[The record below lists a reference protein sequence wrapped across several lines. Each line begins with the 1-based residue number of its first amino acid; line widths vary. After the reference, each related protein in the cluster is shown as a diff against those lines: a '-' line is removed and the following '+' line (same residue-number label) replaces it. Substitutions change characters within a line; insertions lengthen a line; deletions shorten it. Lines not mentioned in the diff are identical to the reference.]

1 MNVIGLE
8 VSTSAA
14 KAILFSLEEGV
25 TEAVSVRYREGAD
38 TLTVDPQEVVIA
50 AKTALTRVVQA
61 AKRPISAIGLGGA
74 WHSLLLLDEKRRP
87 LSPIYT
93 WADVSASSTVE
104 RVKKDREFI
113 MGCYQ
118 RTGHMVHA
126 MYPAWKYY
134 HLQTTA
140 PEMIRQTRFI
150 SSQLE
155 YVFEHLTGETGVSKC
170 LASASG
176 FFNIHQ
182 LDWDEEI
189 LKFVKLDRSQFA
201 ELKEPP
207 FAAGLRKEIA
217 AETGLPAGI
226 PVTVGYAD
234 GAMNQVAIGGDR
246 EGVMSFSV
254 GTSAAIRMV
263 SPVPKIPAT
272 PSTWCYYLYHGKR
285 LIGASTQGACSC
297 IDWFLNNLPPNVRSY
312 ALLEEAASKIEIAD
326 APFFLPFLF
335 GERCPGWQD
344 RRLGNF
350 MDLKPKHGLGDLYFA
365 ILEGVLF
372 NVYHCYQLLTKIGG
386 VPEQIMISGGIMNS
400 PFWLQMAADIFER
413 DLLTTGVT
421 NDSTVGAAILGL
433 QAAGG
438 MRVGESF
445 IPKTKKGTPH
455 PSKNSPLYRERFQ
468 RYLELYE
475 ATSMEK

>member
-14 KAILFSLEEGV
+14 KGILFSPEEGV
-25 TEAVSVRYREGAD
+25 IDTVSVKYREGAD
-38 TLTVDPQEVVIA
+38 TLTIEPQEVLVA
-50 AKTALTRVVQA
+50 AQEALTRVV
-61 AKRPISAIGLGGA
+61 KSTDRPISAIGLGGA
-74 WHSLLLLDEKRRP
+74 WHSLLLLDEKRLP
-87 LSPIYT
+87 LGPIYT

-104 RVKKDREFI
+104 RLKKDRQFI
-113 MGCYQ
+113 LNCYQ
-118 RTGHMVHA
+118 RTGNMVHA
-126 MYPAWKYY
+126 MYPVWKYY
-134 HLQTTA
+134 HLQTTE
-140 PEMIRQTRFI
+140 PETVSKTRYI

-155 YVFEHLTGETGVSKC
+155 YVFEHLTGEIGVSKC

-182 LDWDEEI
+182 LDWDQE
-189 LKFVKLDRSQFA
+189 LLRFVNLDRSQFA

-207 FAAGLRKEIA
+207 YAAGLRA
-217 AETGLPAGI
+217 AVAQETGLPAGI

-234 GAMNQVAIGGDR
+234 GAMNQVGIGGDR
-246 EGVMSFSV
+246 EGIMSFSV

-263 SPVPKIPAT
+263 SAQPIIPAT

-285 LIGASTQGACSC
+285 LVGASTQGACSC
-297 IDWFLNNLPPNVRSY
+297 VDWFLNNLPPNVRSY
-312 ALLEEAASKIEIAD
+312 DLLEEAAAGIKIEE

-344 RRLGNF
+344 KRLGNF
-350 MDLKPKHGLGDLYFA
+350 MDLKPGHGLGDLYFA

-372 NVYHCYQLLTKIGG
+372 NVYHCYQILTEIGG
-386 VPEQIMISGGIMNS
+386 VPEKIMISGGIMNS
-400 PFWLQMAADIFER
+400 RLWLQMAADIFER

-421 NDSTVGAAILGL
+421 NDSTVGAAVLGV

-438 MRVGESF
+438 LRTGERF
-445 IPKTKKGTPH
+445 TPKTSKGTPP
-455 PSKNSPLYRERFQ
+455 PSKNSSLYQERFQ
-468 RYLELYE
+468 RYLELYQ
-475 ATSMEK
+475 ATTTE

>member
-14 KAILFSLEEGV
+14 KGILFSLEEGV
-25 TEAVSVRYREGAD
+25 IKTVSVQYREGAE
-38 TLTVDPQEVVIA
+38 TLTIDPQEVLTA
-50 AKTALTRVVQA
+50 AKAVLTRIVESTD
-61 AKRPISAIGLGGA
+61 RPISAIGLGGA
-74 WHSLLLLDEKRRP
+74 WHSLLLLDEKRLP
-87 LSPIYT
+87 LGPIYT

-104 RVKKDREFI
+104 RLRKDREFVL
-113 MGCYQ
+113 GCYQ
-118 RTGHMVHA
+118 RTGNMVHA

-134 HLQTTA
+134 HLQATA
-140 PEMIRQTRFI
+140 PETIQRTRFI

-189 LKFVKLDRSQFA
+189 LRFVNLDRSQFA

-207 FAAGLRKEIA
+207 FAAGLRA
-217 AETGLPAGI
+217 ALAQETGLAAGI

-234 GAMNQVAIGGDR
+234 GALNQVGIGGDR
-246 EGVMSFSV
+246 EGIMSFSV

-285 LIGASTQGACSC
+285 LVGASTQGACSC
-297 IDWFLNNLPPNVRSY
+297 VDWFLNNLPPNLRSY
-312 ALLEEAASKIEIAD
+312 DLLEEAASKIKIAE

-350 MDLKPKHGLGDLYFA
+350 MDLKPGHGLGDLYFA

-372 NVYHCYQLLTKIGG
+372 NVYHCYQILTEIGG
-386 VPEQIMISGGIMNS
+386 VPEEIMISGGIMNS
-400 PFWLQMAADIFER
+400 RLWLQMAADIFER

-438 MRVGESF
+438 MQVGEGF
-445 IPKTKKGTPH
+445 VPKTSRGTPP

-468 RYLELYE
+468 RYLELYQ
-475 ATSMEK
+475 ATSME